1 MNFKFIRLNSGWDDP
16 EFESKLNRL
25 SDKMSREGY
34 SYYDIKITSNG
45 NASLVIYNRE
55 KYRFYSNISFD

>member
-16 EFESKLNRL
+16 EFESKLNKL

-45 NASLVIYNRE
+45 NASLVIYNKE
-55 KYRFYSNISFD
+55 EGFLPSSY

>member
-1 MNFKFIRLNSGWDDP
+1 MSFRFVRLNSGWDDP
-16 EFESKLNRL
+16 EFEDKLGKL

-55 KYRFYSNISFD
+55 EGFLPSSY